1 MQKLSLALV
10 LAAGCAGGPELST
23 SSAQI
28 TLEPQTGIGFVGKG
42 AVQGAFHWNNA
53 GLQANASGLAFSYTV
68 SAVYQQSCVHTTGS
82 EHKVVQVTFNKTVD
96 LDEDVAYA
104 ARRNPQDK
112 INGFNLTG
120 IAGTTGGAP
129 PTDLCNPGQ
138 SEPDSVWAPD
148 SQGAY
153 PQVTQTSGTPA
164 TLYVTYAG
172 VSHAIWT
179 EGGTEGDSE
188 TDAD

>member
-1 MQKLSLALV
+1 MQKLSFALI
-10 LAAGCAGGPELST
+10 LAAGCTGGPDLST
-23 SSAQI
+23 STMQI

-53 GLQANASGLAFSYTV
+53 DLQANAGGLSFSYTV
-68 SAVYQQSCVHTTGS
+68 SGVYEQSCIHTTNGG
-82 EHKVVQVTFNKTVD
+82 HKVVQVTFQKHVD
-96 LDEDVAYA
+96 LAEDVAYA
-104 ARRNPQDK
+104 ARRNPQNK

-120 IAGTTGGAP
+120 ITGTTGGAV

-138 SEPDSVWAPD
+138 SEPESLWAPD
-148 SQGAY
+148 PQGAY

-164 TLYVTYAG
+164 TLSVTYAG

-179 EGGTEGDSE
+179 EGDSE
-188 TDAD
+188 TDETDSD